1 MELISGAISYLLIDL
16 IAVSIG
22 RVAVAVLTLG
32 RWRGEAMGG
41 REARIHSRAGALS
54 FVVDGQRVLTRAA
67 LELLGVGALL
77 ILALGVVV
85 LA

>member
-1 MELISGAISYLLIDL
+1 MDLIAGAINYFLIDL

-67 LELLGVGALL
+67 LALVGVVAMVMLAVGA
-77 ILALGVVV
+77 VMMP
-85 LA
+85 